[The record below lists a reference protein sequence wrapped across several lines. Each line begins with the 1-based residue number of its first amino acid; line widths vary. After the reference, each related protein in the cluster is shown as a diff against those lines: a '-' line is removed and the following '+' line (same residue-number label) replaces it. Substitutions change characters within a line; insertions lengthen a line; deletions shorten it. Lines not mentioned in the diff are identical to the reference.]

1 MWQLT
6 AGQISGC
13 WQLLAL
19 QRTSLSTFPQGSG
32 SFNEEGTERML
43 EQEDGEGCYEMLSS
57 GHGLAVEAMNS
68 LKLWLPTEEQTN
80 KIT

>member
-32 SFNEEGTERML
+32 SFNEGTGRML
-43 EQEDGEGCYEMLSS
+43 EREDGEGCYEMLSS
-57 GHGLAVEAMNS
+57 GHGLAVEAMNL
-68 LKLWLPTEEQTN
+68 LKLWLPTEQQTN
-80 KIT
+80 KIM

>member
-1 MWQLT
+1 MASHSW
-6 AGQISGC
+6 SNK
-13 WQLLAL
+13 WLLAAL
-19 QRTSLSTFPQGSG
+19 SPTEDILSTFPQGSG
-32 SFNEEGTERML
+32 SFNEGTGRML
-43 EQEDGEGCYEMLSS
+43 EREDGEGCYEMLSS